1 MGFAKGKRVT
11 GQSRAQLASDLKAE
25 YEQGASIR
33 SLAEHTGRS
42 YGFIHQVL
50 HEALVTL
57 RDPGRPHG
65 RAHTS

>member
-11 GQSRAQLASDLKAE
+11 GQSRAQVASDLKAQ

-50 HEALVTL
+50 TEARVTL
-57 RDPGRPHG
+57 RGRGRPHG
-65 RAHTS
+65 RSHIS